1 MTKNIT
7 LNSKK
12 RDENEKAN
20 KVKDA
25 GDIPAVVYGP
35 GYENKSLKID
45 LVEFEKAYS
54 AAGTSTM
61 IGLKI
66 DDSESIQVIIKDVQ
80 TNHKNNV
87 VHVDFYKI
95 DESKK
100 MSAPITLNFV
110 GESEAVEVKKG
121 VLSKNIDFIEVECLP
136 SELVSHIDVDLTQLK
151 EIGDSI
157 TIKDLAL
164 PETFTIKNN
173 DTDSVASVIEPQKE
187 VAPEPSPEKE
197 ESADDAKKDDKG
209 EEKSGEKD
217 GEKKEEQK

>member
-12 RDENEKAN
+12 RDDNEKPN

-25 GDIPAVVYGP
+25 GDIPAIVYGP
-35 GYENKSLKID
+35 GYENKSLKMD
-45 LVEFEKAYS
+45 LVEFEKAY
-54 AAGTSTM
+54 ADAGTSTM

-66 DDSESIQVIIKDVQ
+66 DDAEAIQVIIKDVQ

-95 DESKK
+95 DETKK
-100 MSAPITLNFV
+100 MTAPITLNFI

-136 SELVSHIDVDLTQLK
+136 SELISHIDVDLTQLK

-164 PETFTIKNN
+164 SEAFTIKNSDN
-173 DTDSVASVIEPQKE
+173 DSVASVVEPQKE
-187 VAPEPSPEKE
+187 VEPEPTAEKE
-197 ESADDAKKDDKG
+197 ESADDAKTDEKG
-209 EEKSGEKD
+209 AEKSEEKSE
-217 GEKKEEQK
+217 EKK